1 MYAYSTV
8 ILNAFPLLT
17 IDKKLSLEV
26 TPKLERMEYS
36 YKCCIDKEEAIV
48 VCKKQEDNIFLCL
61 YFGALRG
68 DKRGALDKKI

>member
-26 TPKLERMEYS
+26 TPKLEMMEYS
-36 YKCCIDKEEAIV
+36 YKCCINKEEAIV
-48 VCKKQEDNIFLCL
+48 VCKKVSL
-61 YFGALRG
+61 FGALRG
-68 DKRGALDKKI
+68 DRRGALDKKI